1 MGHHFLL
8 VEGVNLYANIYDTD
22 QLSVIRGSSF
32 LYKDAVTHIQKEF
45 AEYLEPVSTG
55 ASSGLFHLKPD
66 TTESIEVVA
75 QKVRRCL
82 REHPQYQ
89 HLTFGVEH
97 CYADHVQDA
106 KCQLWGQLHFH
117 QLQSL
122 TMMPDVFSKM
132 HPNLKKPSGLE
143 GIRIAAK
150 DAVLRIPGDTAR
162 DLSLSEMVRL
172 KHGRNKKHEHEEFKF
187 ARDIN
192 ALCAHPD
199 KNYRLNGKMAVIYMD
214 GNGFGGRQDDYLQQ
228 AIDKGEDGIQ
238 AQKDFD
244 KKIQACRNEFLEDI
258 LSLMQSGEMP
268 EATYKEDE
276 SDEDDTEA
284 GNVIRL
290 ETLLWG
296 GDEMLFVVPAWL
308 GMDFLQRFFEHSRT
322 WTLAD
327 GKAELTH
334 AAGIVF
340 CQAKTP
346 IRIIQQL
353 AKDLA
358 DRVKEA
364 KDAKGNDVGRTRDGW
379 DYLVLESIDYPTNP
393 DLGSYFK
400 ERYPWLSKR
409 PDSAIAAAHW
419 EQLKTVLHT
428 LLHNDDLP
436 IRQVYRILETFNKT
450 PPSGELTW
458 IELFELNKKSEQ
470 ERHKLEEKLPKQE
483 KAEFQLIRTLKK
495 EQRQRVQTGLGDVA
509 SKLFDLDIDKAEQ
522 RAWLWLHLRELWDYL
537 LPTQGESK

>member
-32 LYKDAVTHIQKEF
+32 LYKDAIEFIQDQF
-45 AEYLEPVSTG
+45 AECLEPVSTG

-66 TTESIEVVA
+66 TAESIEMVA

-82 REHPQYQ
+82 REHGQYR
-89 HLTFGVEH
+89 HLTFGVEC

-122 TMMPDVFSKM
+122 IRMPDVFSER
-132 HPNLKKPSGLE
+132 HPNLNKPSGLE

-150 DAVLRIPGDTAR
+150 DAARRVQSDTVR
-162 DLSLSEMVRL
+162 DLSLSELVRL

-214 GNGFGGRQDDYLQQ
+214 GNGFGRRQDDYLQQ

-244 KKIQACRNEFLEDI
+244 EKIQACRNEFLEDI

-276 SDEDDTEA
+276 SDEDTEA

-308 GMDFLQRFFEHSRT
+308 GMDFLQRFFECSRT

-364 KDAKGNDVGRTRDGW
+364 KDAEGNDVGRTRDSW

-393 DLGSYFK
+393 DLACYFTA
-400 ERYPWLSKR
+400 RYPTLSKR
-409 PDSAIAAAHW
+409 PESAIATTHW
-419 EQLKTVLHT
+419 NQAKTALHA
-428 LLHNDDLP
+428 LLNEGDLP
-436 IRQVYRILETFNKT
+436 IRQVYRILEAFHKA

-458 IELFELNKKSEQ
+458 NELFELNKKSEQ
-470 ERHKLEEKLPKQE
+470 ERHKLEEKLSKQE
-483 KAEFQLIRTLKK
+483 KAEFQLIRTLKSDPR
-495 EQRQRVQTGLGDVA
+495 ESVQT
-509 SKLFDLDIDKAEQ
+509 KLRYLADEFFDLNIDKAEQ